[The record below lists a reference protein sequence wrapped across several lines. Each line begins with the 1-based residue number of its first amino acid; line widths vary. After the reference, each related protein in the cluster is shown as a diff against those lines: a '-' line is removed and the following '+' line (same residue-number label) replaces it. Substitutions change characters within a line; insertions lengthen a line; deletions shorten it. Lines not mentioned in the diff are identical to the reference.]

1 MRAPLPVLG
10 NRSQHRV
17 LLLLLAS
24 VYPFVKVL
32 ADLGDSGHRTLA
44 EAGIQSQGSVARE
57 TEAGCVALF
66 ALGIGAPYSI
76 PKSGWRASLHFTDEE
91 MEAQRPSVV
100 PGCIS
105 LSPVPIL
112 ISLGS
117 FLS

>member
-57 TEAGCVALF
+57 TEAGCVAMF
-66 ALGIGAPYSI
+66 ALGIRGHLTQSPNRGGGLLSI
-76 PKSGWRASLHFTDEE
+76 SQMKKWRLRD
-91 MEAQRPSVV
+91 QV
-100 PGCIS
+100 
-105 LSPVPIL
+105 LSQVA
-112 ISLGS
+112 
-117 FLS
+117 